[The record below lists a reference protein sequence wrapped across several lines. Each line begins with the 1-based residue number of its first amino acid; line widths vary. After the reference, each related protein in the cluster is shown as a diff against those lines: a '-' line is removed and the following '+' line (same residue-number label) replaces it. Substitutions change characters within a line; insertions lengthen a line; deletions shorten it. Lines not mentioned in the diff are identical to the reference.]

1 LTRRAVVVVPELGTS
16 RTWPIAPGRVRP
28 SSEPSLAVAKPTASD
43 VVRARARHP
52 PDRPTTLRVRR
63 PICRRD
69 LTRGTSREQ
78 FETCRPRKKAAARGA
93 DSNGLQATRHRDE
106 IGRGPVRVA
115 RAGERRSYDRCPR
128 RAWNRWHPRLGRS
141 CACGPV
147 FREALNHVSRLG
159 PERPGSPR
167 SFLNPPRST
176 KARLARR
183 VGPSGSFCRTERYE
197 T

>member
-1 LTRRAVVVVPELGTS
+1 MRFRRAATLLGRS
-16 RTWPIAPGRVRP
+16 REAPGAGAREASVRRGRQQR
-28 SSEPSLAVAKPTASD
+28 SLRQAIFFVPALPTPRD
-43 VVRARARHP
+43 P
-52 PDRPTTLRVRR
+52 PTTLLMRR